1 MLITILLLSL
11 LLMLWLGTAAAKVTP
26 TTVVVLAEAILVAEM
41 TTAEVTERLL
51 ATRMLPKATVV
62 TVVQPTALRR
72 GRITL
77 RAPHSVKGS
86 AADATCESG
95 T

>member
-1 MLITILLLSL
+1 
-11 LLMLWLGTAAAKVTP
+11 MLWLGTAAAKGTP
-26 TTVVVLAEAILVAEM
+26 TTVVVLAEAILVVEM

-72 GRITL
+72 GRVTL
-77 RAPHSVKGS
+77 RAPHQHLT
-86 AADATCESG
+86 ADTEQCVTLLLLSQ
-95 T
+95 